1 MWGELHESKS
11 VSLHLPRIWSA
22 GEGNIIF
29 KKLGATL
36 FYDVYS
42 FEAEAFDE
50 WQSETLAGVQ
60 QYLVS
65 VESDAFD
72 NFDKIELE
80 YLLASRPSSDI
91 DKFLSLVAQLKKE
104 FDGRVYYNGVE
115 SSLDEIR
122 SDFVACVDYL
132 MKEWAEEPG
141 SRGLAIMI
149 HENYQ

>member
-65 VESDAFD
+65 VES
-72 NFDKIELE
+72 
-80 YLLASRPSSDI
+80 
-91 DKFLSLVAQLKKE
+91 
-104 FDGRVYYNGVE
+104 
-115 SSLDEIR
+115 
-122 SDFVACVDYL
+122 
-132 MKEWAEEPG
+132 
-141 SRGLAIMI
+141 
-149 HENYQ
+149 